1 MEAHG
6 NVSRNTARV
15 AWIFELYPR
24 GSDVEVLG
32 ALRFLMEVE
41 GVPAPWLEAR
51 ADLDPGAVDGILSGE
66 IPPSDTVV
74 RRLCRIAGMSRWL
87 FFLVGA
93 VKYGADL
100 GVPEL
105 QWLLD
110 ERRRALAEDTDPS
123 LAELVAEA
131 TRLFFKLGVAMANE
145 RPGSTAGGA
154 PRA

>member
-74 RRLCRIAGMSRWL
+74 RRRLVQAGVRLAALFARARSKAWSR
-87 FFLVGA
+87 
-93 VKYGADL
+93 
-100 GVPEL
+100 
-105 QWLLD
+105 
-110 ERRRALAEDTDPS
+110 
-123 LAELVAEA
+123 
-131 TRLFFKLGVAMANE
+131 
-145 RPGSTAGGA
+145 
-154 PRA
+154 